1 MNEIREVELR
11 QHVKDVTELLEKK
24 GHETHDLREE
34 TAKLMKSAE
43 VLRNDLTVATTEK
56 LHDRAGFDKC
66 VLDYKD
72 RKNDLESRL
81 EISLSEVAQLR
92 VKMERDAFESSKEVT
107 TAKGTIA
114 VVEIE
119 LKNTRDSCE
128 KMVQDLNLRTK
139 ERDSQLTNQAV
150 LQEMLIIK
158 DKDNLEVNET
168 LAHRLEEYTY

>member
-1 MNEIREVELR
+1 
-11 QHVKDVTELLEKK
+11 
-24 GHETHDLREE
+24 
-34 TAKLMKSAE
+34 MKSAE
-43 VLRNDLTVATTEK
+43 VLWKDLTVATTEK
-56 LHDRAGFDKC
+56 LHDHAEFDKC

-92 VKMERDAFESSKEVT
+92 AKMERDASESSKEVT
-107 TAKGTIA
+107 TAKETIA

-139 ERDSQLTNQAV
+139 ECDRQLTNQAA

>member
-1 MNEIREVELR
+1 
-11 QHVKDVTELLEKK
+11 
-24 GHETHDLREE
+24 
-34 TAKLMKSAE
+34 MKSAE
-43 VLRNDLTVATTEK
+43 LLRKDLTVATTEK
-56 LHDRAGFDKC
+56 LHDRVEFDKC

-128 KMVQDLNLRTK
+128 KMVQDLILRTK
-139 ERDSQLTNQAV
+139 ERDRQLTNQAA

-168 LAHRLEEYTY
+168 LTHRLEEYTY